1 MIVEI
6 SHFLTILATGLF
18 LLSGLFVLFSNQNEY
33 ISNLIARTYS
43 HAFFFLIVSF
53 GLYIWLAATDNFS
66 VLYIASHSNSALP
79 TFYKISSIWSAHEG
93 SMFLWIVFLALWGF
107 IFNINISQNNPLKSL
122 AIGTLSIIIVGFL
135 LFLLLTSNPFQTIL
149 PIPPNN
155 GADINPVLQDPALV
169 IHPPT
174 LYLGYVGFG
183 IPFACAIAFLIKGNS
198 DIEWELMV
206 KKWSILAWIFLTIG
220 ITLGSWWAYYEL
232 GWGGYWFWDPVEN
245 VALMP
250 WLASTAFI
258 HSLSVS
264 IKSKRLRVWTILLAI
279 SVFSLSLFGA
289 FIVRSGIIDSVHS
302 FANDPER
309 GLYLLGF
316 ITVIIMTSLILFVLR
331 FSKIQS
337 KEKIKRFSKESF
349 ISINNIFFGVLIFS
363 VMLGVIYP
371 LIYEYLFDQKI
382 SVGAPF
388 YSAIF
393 SPIVLLAC
401 VFLIFSV
408 DSKWA
413 RKFKFNLVSLP
424 ILFSTMVSLLITFIF
439 FYLYEIND
447 IYMNLLIFIGFLII
461 CRYIFEIL
469 QSFRFKKYINSFSA
483 IAHMAL
489 GLLLISISLNSVLSI
504 ERAISLKIDETEK
517 YKDLTIYFQN
527 INLSNYSNYDSI
539 EADLLIQTSNGKSFM
554 LSPEKRRYFTRG
566 QITTE
571 TAIHATPLRDIY
583 MTIGDQLDDG
593 SWVVNIQINYL
604 IRWIWFSAALMSLA
618 GILLIVTNNRA
629 SIRNKK
635 QDYEITT

>member
-1 MIVEI
+1 MIIEI
-6 SHFLTILATGLF
+6 SHFFTILATGLF
-18 LLSGLFVLFSNQNEY
+18 LLSGIFAVSIKNTEY
-33 ISNLIARTYS
+33 VSNLISRTYS
-43 HAFFFLIVSF
+43 HAFLFLLISF
-53 GLYIWLAATDNFS
+53 GLYVWLAATDNFS
-66 VLYIASHSNSALP
+66 VLYIASHSNSDLP
-79 TFYKISSIWSAHEG
+79 IFYKISSIWSAHEG
-93 SMFLWIVFLALWGF
+93 SMFLWIVFLALWGCLF
-107 IFNINISQNNPLKSL
+107 NFNITQTNPIKSL
-122 AIGTLSIIIVGFL
+122 AIGILSLIIVGFL

-149 PIPPNN
+149 PIPPSN

-183 IPFACAIAFLIKGNS
+183 IPFACALAFLIKGNTE
-198 DIEWELMV
+198 IEWELIV
-206 KKWSILAWIFLTIG
+206 QKWSVVAWIFLTIG

-250 WLASTAFI
+250 WLAATAFI

-264 IKSKRLRVWTILLAI
+264 IKSKRLRVWTLLLSIL
-279 SVFSLSLFGA
+279 VFSLSLFGA

-316 ITVIIMTSLILFVLR
+316 ISVIIITSLVLFVIR

-337 KEKIKRFSKESF
+337 ITRVKRFSKESF
-349 ISINNIFFGVLIFS
+349 ISINNIFFGVLVFS

-371 LIYEYLFDQKI
+371 LIYEYLFNQKI

-388 YSAIF
+388 YTAIF
-393 SPIVLLAC
+393 SPIVLIAC
-401 VFLIFSV
+401 IFLIFSI
-408 DSKWA
+408 DSKWS
-413 RKFKFNLVSLP
+413 REFKLNLMNLP
-424 ILFSTMVSLLITFIF
+424 IILSTIFSFLITFVF
-439 FYLYEIND
+439 KFLYKIDD
-447 IYMNLLIFIGFLII
+447 IYMNLLIFVGFLII
-461 CRYIFEIL
+461 CRYIFEIYK
-469 QSFRFKKYINSFSA
+469 SISAKTFINPFSA

-489 GLLLISISLNSVLSI
+489 GLLLISISLNSVLST
-504 ERAISLKIDETEK
+504 ERAMSIKIDETK
-517 YKDLTIYFQN
+517 SYKDLTVYFQN
-527 INLSNYSNYDSI
+527 INLSEAYNYDAI
-539 EADLLIQTSNGKSFM
+539 EADLLVQTTNGESFL

-571 TAIHATPLRDIY
+571 TAIHVSLLRDIY

-604 IRWIWFSAALMSLA
+604 IRWIWFSAILMCMA
-618 GILLIVTNNRA
+618 GIMLIF
-629 SIRNKK
+629 SKK
-635 QDYEITT
+635 RLRR

>member
-1 MIVEI
+1 MIIEI
-6 SHFLTILATGLF
+6 SHFFTILATGLF
-18 LLSGLFVLFSNQNEY
+18 LLSGIFAVSIKNTEY
-33 ISNLIARTYS
+33 VSNLISRTYS
-43 HAFFFLIVSF
+43 HAFLFLLISF
-53 GLYIWLAATDNFS
+53 GLYVWLAATDNFS
-66 VLYIASHSNSALP
+66 VLYIASHSNSDLP

-93 SMFLWIVFLALWGF
+93 SMFLWIVFLALWGYLF
-107 IFNINISQNNPLKSL
+107 NFNITQTNPIKSL
-122 AIGTLSIIIVGFL
+122 AIGILSLIIVGFL
-135 LFLLLTSNPFQTIL
+135 LFLLFTSNPFQTIL
-149 PIPPNN
+149 PIPPSN

-183 IPFACAIAFLIKGNS
+183 IPFACALAFLIKGNTE
-198 DIEWELMV
+198 IEWELMV
-206 KKWSILAWIFLTIG
+206 QKWSVVAWIFLTIG

-250 WLASTAFI
+250 WLAATAFI

-264 IKSKRLRVWTILLAI
+264 IKSKRLRVWTLLLSIL
-279 SVFSLSLFGA
+279 VFSLSLFGA

-316 ITVIIMTSLILFVLR
+316 ISVIIITSLVLFVIR

-337 KEKIKRFSKESF
+337 ITRVKRFSKESF
-349 ISINNIFFGVLIFS
+349 ISINNIFFGVLVFS

-371 LIYEYLFDQKI
+371 LIYEYLFNQKI

-388 YSAIF
+388 YTAIF
-393 SPIVLLAC
+393 SPIVLIAC
-401 VFLIFSV
+401 IFLIFSI
-408 DSKWA
+408 DSKWS
-413 RKFKFNLVSLP
+413 REFKLNLMNLP
-424 ILFSTMVSLLITFIF
+424 IILSTTLSCLITFVFIF
-439 FYLYEIND
+439 LYKIDD
-447 IYMNLLIFIGFLII
+447 IYMNLLIFVGFLII
-461 CRYIFEIL
+461 CRYIFEIYK
-469 QSFRFKKYINSFSA
+469 SISAKKYINPFSA

-489 GLLLISISLNSVLSI
+489 GLLLISISLNSVLSS
-504 ERAISLKIDETEK
+504 ERAMSIKIDETES

-527 INLSNYSNYDSI
+527 VNLSEAYNYDAI
-539 EADLLIQTSNGKSFM
+539 EADLLVQTTNGESFL

-571 TAIHATPLRDIY
+571 TAIHASLLRDIY

-604 IRWIWFSAALMSLA
+604 IRWIWFSAILMCMA
-618 GILLIVTNNRA
+618 GIMLIF
-629 SIRNKK
+629 SKK
-635 QDYEITT
+635 RLRR

>member
-18 LLSGLFVLFSNQNEY
+18 LLSGLFATFINNTEY

-43 HAFFFLIVSF
+43 HAFFFLIASF
-53 GLYIWLAATDNFS
+53 GLYVWLAATDNFS
-66 VLYIASHSNSALP
+66 VLYIASHSNTNLP
-79 TFYKISSIWSAHEG
+79 IFYKISSIWSAHEG
-93 SMFLWIVFLALWGF
+93 SMFLWIVFLAIWGF
-107 IFNINISQNNPLKSL
+107 IFNFKISQSNPLKSL
-122 AIGTLSIIIVGFL
+122 TLGILSLVIVGFL

-149 PIPPNN
+149 PIPPIN

-174 LYLGYVGFG
+174 LYLGYVGFS

-206 KKWSILAWIFLTIG
+206 QKWSIMAWIFLTIG

-250 WLASTAFI
+250 WLAATAFI

-264 IKSKRLRVWTILLAI
+264 IKSKKLRVWTILLSI
-279 SVFSLSLFGA
+279 LVFSLSLFGA

-316 ITVIIMTSLILFVLR
+316 ISLIIITSLVLFVLR

-337 KEKIKRFSKESF
+337 IERIKRFSKESF
-349 ISINNIFFGVLIFS
+349 VSINNIFFGVLIFS
-363 VMLGVIYP
+363 VMLGVTYP
-371 LIYEYLFDQKI
+371 LIYEYLFNQKI

-388 YSAIF
+388 YTAIF

-401 VFLIFSV
+401 IFLIFSV
-408 DSKWA
+408 DSKWS
-413 RKFKFNLVSLP
+413 RRLKSNLLDLPVVVSTTSSAIITL
-424 ILFSTMVSLLITFIF
+424 LFL
-439 FYLYEIND
+439 YLFDIND
-447 IYMNLLIFIGFLII
+447 LYMNLLIFVGFLII
-461 CRYIFEIL
+461 SRYMFEIYKL
-469 QSFRFKKYINSFSA
+469 IKFRKYINPFSA

-489 GLLLISISLNSVLSI
+489 GLLLISISLNSSLST
-504 ERAISLKIDETEK
+504 ERAMSLKIDETEK
-517 YKDLTIYFQN
+517 YKDLSINFQN
-527 INLSNYSNYDSI
+527 INLSNGSNYDAI
-539 EADLLIQTSNGKSFM
+539 KADLLIQTTDGKSFK

-571 TAIHATPLRDIY
+571 TAIHASPIRDIY
-583 MTIGDQLDDG
+583 ITIGDQLDDG
-593 SWVVNIQINYL
+593 SWVVNIQLNYL
-604 IRWIWFSAALMSLA
+604 IRWIWFSAILMSFA
-618 GILLIVTNNRA
+618 GILLIIT
-629 SIRNKK
+629 NKK
-635 QDYEITT
+635 STYTFKKSIS

>member
-1 MIVEI
+1 MIIEI
-6 SHFLTILATGLF
+6 SHFFTILATGLF
-18 LLSGLFVLFSNQNEY
+18 LLSGIFAVSIKNTEY
-33 ISNLIARTYS
+33 VSNLISRTYS
-43 HAFFFLIVSF
+43 HAFLFLLISF
-53 GLYIWLAATDNFS
+53 GLYVWLAATDNFS
-66 VLYIASHSNSALP
+66 VLYIASHSNSDLP
-79 TFYKISSIWSAHEG
+79 IFYKISSIWSAHEG
-93 SMFLWIVFLALWGF
+93 SMFLWIVFLALWGYLF
-107 IFNINISQNNPLKSL
+107 NFNITQTNPIKSL
-122 AIGTLSIIIVGFL
+122 AIGILSLIIVGFL

-149 PIPPNN
+149 PIPPSN

-183 IPFACAIAFLIKGNS
+183 IPFACALAFLIKGNTE
-198 DIEWELMV
+198 IEWELIV
-206 KKWSILAWIFLTIG
+206 QKWSVVAWIFLTIG

-250 WLASTAFI
+250 WLAATAFI

-264 IKSKRLRVWTILLAI
+264 IKSKRLRVWTLLLSIL
-279 SVFSLSLFGA
+279 VFSLSLFGA

-316 ITVIIMTSLILFVLR
+316 ISVIIITSLVLFVIR

-337 KEKIKRFSKESF
+337 ITRVKRFSKESF
-349 ISINNIFFGVLIFS
+349 ISINNIFFGVLVFS

-371 LIYEYLFDQKI
+371 LIYEYLLNQKI

-388 YSAIF
+388 YTAIF
-393 SPIVLLAC
+393 SPIVLIAC
-401 VFLIFSV
+401 IFLIFSI
-408 DSKWA
+408 DSKWS
-413 RKFKFNLVSLP
+413 REFKLNLMNLP
-424 ILFSTMVSLLITFIF
+424 IILSTILSFLITFVF
-439 FYLYEIND
+439 KFLYKIDD
-447 IYMNLLIFIGFLII
+447 IYMNLLIFVGFLII
-461 CRYIFEIL
+461 CRYIFEIYK
-469 QSFRFKKYINSFSA
+469 SISAKTFINPFSA

-489 GLLLISISLNSVLSI
+489 GLLLISISLNSVLST
-504 ERAISLKIDETEK
+504 ERAMSIKIDETK
-517 YKDLTIYFQN
+517 SYKDLTVYFQN
-527 INLSNYSNYDSI
+527 INLSEAYNYDAI
-539 EADLLIQTSNGKSFM
+539 EADLLVQTTNGESFL

-571 TAIHATPLRDIY
+571 TAIHASLLRDIY

-604 IRWIWFSAALMSLA
+604 IRWIWFSAILMCMA
-618 GILLIVTNNRA
+618 GIMLIF
-629 SIRNKK
+629 SKK
-635 QDYEITT
+635 RLRR

>member
-1 MIVEI
+1 MIIEI
-6 SHFLTILATGLF
+6 SHFFTILATGLF
-18 LLSGLFVLFSNQNEY
+18 LLSGIFAVSIKNTEY
-33 ISNLIARTYS
+33 VSNLISRTYS
-43 HAFFFLIVSF
+43 HAFLFLLISF
-53 GLYIWLAATDNFS
+53 GLYVWLAATDNFS
-66 VLYIASHSNSALP
+66 VLYIASHSNSDLP
-79 TFYKISSIWSAHEG
+79 IFYKISSIWSAHEG
-93 SMFLWIVFLALWGF
+93 SMFLWIVFLALWGYLF
-107 IFNINISQNNPLKSL
+107 NFNITQTNPIKSL
-122 AIGTLSIIIVGFL
+122 AIGILSLIIVGFL

-149 PIPPNN
+149 PIPPSN

-183 IPFACAIAFLIKGNS
+183 IPFACALAFLIKGNTE
-198 DIEWELMV
+198 IEWELIV
-206 KKWSILAWIFLTIG
+206 QKWSVVAWIFLTIG

-250 WLASTAFI
+250 WLAATAFI

-264 IKSKRLRVWTILLAI
+264 IKSKRLRVWTLLLSIL
-279 SVFSLSLFGA
+279 VFSLSLFGA

-316 ITVIIMTSLILFVLR
+316 ISVIIITSLVLFVIR

-337 KEKIKRFSKESF
+337 ITRVKRFSKESF
-349 ISINNIFFGVLIFS
+349 ISINNIFFGVLVFS

-371 LIYEYLFDQKI
+371 LMYEYLFNQKI

-388 YSAIF
+388 YTAIF
-393 SPIVLLAC
+393 SPIVLIAC
-401 VFLIFSV
+401 IFLIFSI
-408 DSKWA
+408 DSKWS
-413 RKFKFNLVSLP
+413 REFKLNLMNLP
-424 ILFSTMVSLLITFIF
+424 IILSTILSFLITFVF
-439 FYLYEIND
+439 KFLYKIDD
-447 IYMNLLIFIGFLII
+447 IYMNLLIFVGFLII
-461 CRYIFEIL
+461 CRYIFEIYK
-469 QSFRFKKYINSFSA
+469 SISAKTFINPFSA

-489 GLLLISISLNSVLSI
+489 GLLLISISLNSVLST
-504 ERAISLKIDETEK
+504 ERAMSIKIDETK
-517 YKDLTIYFQN
+517 SYKDLTVYFQN
-527 INLSNYSNYDSI
+527 INLSEAYNYDAI
-539 EADLLIQTSNGKSFM
+539 EADLLVQTTNGESFL

-571 TAIHATPLRDIY
+571 TAIHVSLLRDIY

-604 IRWIWFSAALMSLA
+604 IRWIWFSAILMCMA
-618 GILLIVTNNRA
+618 GIMLIF
-629 SIRNKK
+629 SKK
-635 QDYEITT
+635 RLRR